1 MDKCEYSIYMYILC
15 AWFLFISIFAAIVG
29 VKRERTMPL
38 FSRIYVLY
46 STQAMAINIHS
57 MCIHFGRLCFLL
69 KRPFNF
75 RFVSASKLLHCVS
88 FRFFSYYIRFPF
100 SVVNLFLLFYLSIW
114 VCHLHLMS
122 RFHDAFCIYFMC
134 TVRV

>member
-1 MDKCEYSIYMYILC
+1 MDKCEYSIYVYSMCLVFVYFNIC
-15 AWFLFISIFAAIVG
+15 CYCWCKAWAHNASVFAHIC
-29 VKRERTMPL
+29 M
-38 FSRIYVLY
+38 Y
-46 STQAMAINIHS
+46 STQAVAINIHS

-122 RFHDAFCIYFMC
+122 RFHDAFCIHFMC